1 MESNKKETII
11 NKEIS
16 QKTSNPSVKEDRK
29 WYFIDLKGKVLGRAA
44 VEVSKLLRGK
54 NDRNFLYNLDLGNY
68 VVLVN
73 SDKVSMTGNKI
84 ATKKYY
90 NHSGYPGG
98 LRVRSAGLMR
108 EKYSIELV
116 HRVVK
121 GLMPHNRLSEK
132 QLTRLFVYKD
142 ENHVHDS
149 QKEKFLVV

>member
-1 MESNKKETII
+1 M
-11 NKEIS
+11 
-16 QKTSNPSVKEDRK
+16 
-29 WYFIDLKGKVLGRAA
+29 LGRAA

>member
-1 MESNKKETII
+1 M
-11 NKEIS
+11 
-16 QKTSNPSVKEDRK
+16 
-29 WYFIDLKGKVLGRAA
+29 KGKVLGRAA
-44 VEVSKLLRGK
+44 VEISRVLRGK

-73 SDKVSMTGNKI
+73 SDKVSLTGNKV

-116 HRVVK
+116 YRVVK

-132 QLTRLFVYKD
+132 QLTRLFIYRD
-142 ENHVHDS
+142 EKHVHDA